1 MHGVAL
7 HSFLAE
13 IAIPDAW
20 QCFAVAAPVIAV
32 IGLWTLIRNIDL
44 IIHRL
49 FPHWHWET
57 RLSWLNIKAY
67 QRADAIL
74 RWMGYAVYAVL
85 AVTLYGI
92 VWGAQV
98 VSRLHQLDD
107 PKIMA
112 EAARRLPVLL
122 ISVGIWLVYLG
133 FALIPK
139 LKREYEDEEL
149 EKFRAEMKEAEQEA
163 PRPSRFPTGQPG
175 YKANY
180 PSQPGRKKLG
190 R

>member
-1 MHGVAL
+1 MHGVL
-7 HSFLAE
+7 PHSFLAE

-44 IIHRL
+44 IIHQL
-49 FPHWHWET
+49 FPHWNWEA
-57 RLSWLNIKAY
+57 RLGWLNIRAY
-67 QRADAIL
+67 QQADTIL
-74 RWMGYAVYAVL
+74 RWMGYVVYAVL
-85 AVTLYGI
+85 AVALYGI
-92 VWGAQV
+92 VWGAEI
-98 VSRLHQLDD
+98 VSWLHQLDD

-112 EAARRLPVLL
+112 EVARRLPVLL
-122 ISVGIWLVYLG
+122 ISGGIWLVYLG

-149 EKFRAEMKEAEQEA
+149 EKYRAEMNETERET

-175 YKANY
+175 YKTDY
-180 PSQPGRKKLG
+180 PAQPGRTKPG